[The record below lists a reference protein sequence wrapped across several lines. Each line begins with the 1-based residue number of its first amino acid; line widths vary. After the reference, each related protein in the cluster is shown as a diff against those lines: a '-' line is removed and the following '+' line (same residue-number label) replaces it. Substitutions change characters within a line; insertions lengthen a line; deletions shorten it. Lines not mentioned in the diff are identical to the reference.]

1 MLEKRISAHHRSHQH
16 LILTIRI
23 QVQRRKLY
31 YAQENL
37 EPNTNCVILG
47 FFLHQK
53 EIQKLQIRY
62 RRVFIPT
69 QSTIG
74 GEKHPGGGGSSSSR
88 SLGFRISAMAGGR
101 RARRK
106 RRETRSLTVR
116 AGRRDDDEKSNSRPL
131 RTRRSRPSSS
141 TADER
146 LHLLLPIDDE
156 KPHLVRKVYPTWY
169 FRPSVTTKLR
179 LFVYLRGGLLI
190 PPPPLSP
197 FQLFQSRGLFLT
209 SSFNFSLKFCK
220 FGVFPPK
227 V

>member
-116 AGRRDDDEKSNSRPL
+116 AGRRDDDEKFNSRPL

-141 TADER
+141 TADETSPTR

-156 KPHLVRKVYPTWY
+156 KPQSRPYSVPHVVLSSVRYHKTPSIRLPTWWALNPPTPP
-169 FRPSVTTKLR
+169 FPIPTFPKQG
-179 LFVYLRGGLLI
+179 FV
-190 PPPPLSP
+190 
-197 FQLFQSRGLFLT
+197 
-209 SSFNFSLKFCK
+209 FN
-220 FGVFPPK
+220 
-227 V
+227 